1 VNKISAVASG
11 MLSLVDHEPI
21 DLQEQTVYPVCNPN
35 YELHL
40 TSVDCTLLHA
50 VRASGLPK
58 MNLGFSAY
66 GNWQLPRPA
75 AEYLMRC
82 NGQSSHAEIAESLN
96 LPFRL
101 LADQVADDISTMT
114 GAITFESEPSPKAR
128 TIFTTGDFE
137 SFAPLHM
144 SIEITDT
151 CNFRCDHCYV
161 SASPEKLGR
170 RDHVALIELF
180 DTMWDNGAKIVELT
194 GGECTTHPHF
204 REILAAAAAKFHLV
218 AVITNG
224 YLLGRRDGLADYV
237 ASFDNVSVQI
247 SLDGNREFHD
257 RFRKK
262 EGSFDALCAG
272 ARKLTEQGV
281 ILRIAMSVTSD
292 NVDQVQDVFHI
303 AKAVGARAL
312 SVAAITSFGR
322 GANLG
327 MCAETDHALQH
338 EIMRQLAPY
347 AGDPLF
353 DANRNSLELVAQT
366 KQINCGA
373 GWKTFA
379 LNGAT
384 GEVRSC
390 LFLADSKKFGSVD
403 RDSYR
408 DIFRSEYMTMFRN
421 APSPSAEL
429 DTCRDCSYLP
439 TCRGCFAKAFR
450 ISESDYPECPWRH
463 KYFPGMSLK
472 AEPAATVGS
481 GCGCGSET
489 RHGASQLIQVG
500 RLTALGRPGSETRH
514 GASQLIQIGRLTAV
528 DRPPTESV

>member
-1 VNKISAVASG
+1 MSATPSVG
-11 MLSLVDHEPI
+11 PLSQVERQPI
-21 DLQEQTVYPVCNPN
+21 DLDQQTVYPVTNPY

-40 TSVDCTLLHA
+40 TAIDCTLLHA
-50 VRASGLPK
+50 VKAAGLPK
-58 MNLGFSAY
+58 MNLGFGAY
-66 GNWQLPRPA
+66 ENWQLPRVA
-75 AEYLMRC
+75 AEYLTRC
-82 NGQSSHAEIAESLN
+82 DGQTSHADIATSLN

-101 LADQVADDISTMT
+101 LADQVAEEISTQT
-114 GAITFESEPSPKAR
+114 GAITLRSEPSSER
-128 TIFTTGDFE
+128 QTIFTTGDFD

-170 RDHVALIELF
+170 SDYQTLIELF
-180 DTMWDNGAKIVELT
+180 ATMWEHGVKIVELT

-204 REILAAAAAKFHLV
+204 REILAAAAARFHLV
-218 AVITNG
+218 AIITNG

-272 ARKLTEQGV
+272 ARKLTQQGV
-281 ILRIAMSVTSD
+281 ILRIAMSVTPD
-292 NVDQVQDVFHI
+292 NVDQVEDVFNV
-303 AKAVGARAL
+303 AKAIGARAF

-322 GANLG
+322 GADLG

-338 EIMRQLAPY
+338 EIARQLAPH
-347 AGDPLF
+347 ADDPLF
-353 DANRNSLELVAQT
+353 DANRFSLESVAQT

-403 RDSYR
+403 RDAYG

-421 APSPSAEL
+421 ASSPSAEL
-429 DTCRDCSYLP
+429 DTCRDCAYLG

-450 ISESDYPECPWRH
+450 VSETDYPECPWRH

-472 AEPAATVGS
+472 AEPGSAPGAS
-481 GCGCGSET
+481 GCGCGSGNGQ
-489 RHGASQLIQVG
+489 R
-500 RLTALGRPGSETRH
+500 GRPIASGERH
-514 GASQLIQIGRLTAV
+514 LVGEV
-528 DRPPTESV
+528 